1 MSKADFK
8 YTIYFISENGKACE
22 ARSRVDLRTRP
33 QLALWLNDPTKRSYF
48 TTLEKARCS
57 NYYIPSE
64 GEVFWTIEERD
75 GTLRVQKNKIKFVYS
90 LAKLSKYCTQL
101 YEFVCEVNDNPDAIM
116 HHYINIDGTH
126 PFFDNKEI
134 FYNKAY
140 AQDERYRRI
149 REAQMDSITRR
160 LYVHHVYPITKEYLN
175 AMYGCHSV
183 KIKESGD
190 PCYIPEIG
198 SELYYIPGWD
208 MRSGFFDGEPKKC
221 ELLDIQPINR
231 ESQLVVL
238 SCNENRL
245 FKTLRVVIEKPA
257 DDYRAALAKAG
268 IFETWNEAVGAIT
281 SHNSK
286 VAKEIVYR
294 NISEY
299 EKYLKHKF

>member
-8 YTIYFISENGKACE
+8 YTIYFISANGKACE
-22 ARSRVDLRTRP
+22 ARSRVNLRTRP

-64 GEVFWTIEERD
+64 GEVYWTIEERD
-75 GTLRVQKNKIKFVYS
+75 GALRVQKNKIKFVYS
-90 LAKLSKYCTQL
+90 LAKLSKYCTHF
-101 YEFVCEVNDNPDAIM
+101 YELVCEVNDNPEDLV
-116 HHYINIDGTH
+116 HRHINIDGTH

-160 LYVHHVYPITKEYLN
+160 LCVHRRDPITKEYLN
-175 AMYGCHSV
+175 ALYGW
-183 KIKESGD
+183 
-190 PCYIPEIG
+190 
-198 SELYYIPGWD
+198 SELYYIPGWKT
-208 MRSGFFDGEPKKC
+208 RSGFFDGEPKKC
-221 ELLDIQPINR
+221 ELLGIQPYN
-231 ESQLVVL
+231 EEVL
-238 SCNENRL
+238 LAVLLCSTNCM
-245 FKTLRVVIEKPA
+245 KKIYRVAIEKQL
-257 DDYRAALAKAG
+257 DDHRAALAKAG

-281 SHNSK
+281 SHNNK
-286 VAKEIVYR
+286 VAKEIVYH